1 LETITIILNTAPY
14 GDEKVWNGLRLAKAL
29 VTAVIGMKVN
39 IFLLGDAVTTAKK
52 GQKPPEGYYN
62 LENMLKELI
71 EQGVPVVACRTCINA
86 RGLTQE
92 DLIQGAQV
100 GTTVGNLAQWVKE
113 SQKILSF

>member
-1 LETITIILNTAPY
+1 MILQSAPY
-14 GDEKVWNGLRLAKAL
+14 GNEKVWNALRLAKAL
-29 VTAVIGMKVN
+29 ITVAVGMKVN

-62 LENMLKELI
+62 LEKMLSELMQ
-71 EQGVPVVACRTCINA
+71 QGVEVVACRTCISA

-92 DLIQGAQV
+92 DLVEGAKV
-100 GTTVGNLAQWVKE
+100 GTTVGDLAQWVKE